1 MKITGGFLK
10 GRNLYCPS
18 TTASEIRPLRTRI
31 RKALFDILGDDL
43 SGIRVLDLF
52 AGTGA
57 LGIEALSRG
66 AEFVLFVDASKK
78 SIELIKKNLERFN
91 LLDKA
96 MVLQI
101 TLPQGLKKLKE
112 SFPSHV
118 RFHDSKASPEKPL
131 PFRRN
136 VKAEAREVMVGD
148 QGEKREALD
157 EKENLQGSQKI
168 WMFDLVFIT
177 PPYRTGLSLKTLEN
191 LPTEIL
197 NPKALIVVEEESGVN
212 LPDEVSQFQVE
223 EKRAYGETSLY
234 FYRIKA

>member
-10 GRNLYCPS
+10 GRNLYCPP
-18 TTASEIRPLRTRI
+18 ASALEIRPLRTRV

-43 SGIRVLDLF
+43 SGLKVLDLF
-52 AGTGA
+52 SGTGA

-78 SIELIKKNLERFN
+78 SIELIKKNLKRLN

-112 SFPSHV
+112 SFLFLRKDVEPSGTTPRLSPQSDKV
-118 RFHDSKASPEKPL
+118 EARGNMPVDRNNEIEPVDNKEELRGSPE
-131 PFRRN
+131 N
-136 VKAEAREVMVGD
+136 
-148 QGEKREALD
+148 
-157 EKENLQGSQKI
+157 

-197 NPKALIVVEEESGVN
+197 NPKALVVVEEESGFS
-212 LPDEVSQFQVE
+212 LPDEVSQFVLE
-223 EKRAYGETSLY
+223 DKRAYGETTLH
-234 FYRIKA
+234 FYRIKS

>member
-1 MKITGGFLK
+1 LKITGGFLK
-10 GRNLYCPS
+10 GRNLYCPP
-18 TTASEIRPLRTRI
+18 ASALEIRPLRTRI

-43 SGIRVLDLF
+43 SGLRVLDLF
-52 AGTGA
+52 SGTGA

-96 MVLQI
+96 MILQI
-101 TLPQGLKKLKE
+101 ALPQGLKKIKE
-112 SFPSHV
+112 RTLFL
-118 RFHDSKASPEKPL
+118 RK
-131 PFRRN
+131 
-136 VKAEAREVMVGD
+136 
-148 QGEKREALD
+148 GED
-157 EKENLQGSQKI
+157 FQKENPSY
-168 WMFDLVFIT
+168 DLVFIT

-197 NPKALIVVEEESGVN
+197 NPKALIVVEEESGVD
-212 LPDEVSQFQVE
+212 LPDEVAQFE
-223 EKRAYGETSLY
+223 LEDKRAYGETTLY